1 MNAKEFL
8 YQYYEIEPDRI
19 KDEGDL
25 AIAEMIFDDVRDGDI
40 DDMCNSMEEYA
51 KYKNKI
57 LSDFLLEIE
66 AWLSFNQTPNSENT
80 NALREDI
87 KKLLNI

>member
-1 MNAKEFL
+1 MMNAKEFL

-19 KDEGDL
+19 KDEGEL
-25 AIAEMIFDDVRDGDI
+25 AIAEMFYDGVDVSEI
-40 DDMCNSMEEYA
+40 CKFMEEYA

-66 AWLSFNQTPNSENT
+66 AWLTFNQTPNSENT